1 MKSSSKSTNSAFAS
15 ILTAITASLCCI
27 TPLIAILA
35 GSGGIATMFSWLEP
49 FRPYLIG
56 LTIGILVFAW
66 YLKLKPRTQK
76 EIECACDE
84 DEKTSFWRSKSF
96 LFVITVFTALMLT
109 FPYYSRLFYNTSE
122 KEILVVAE
130 NNIEK
135 KIIEIEGMTCAGC
148 EAHVEN
154 EVNKLPGIIS
164 VKASYEN
171 SNAIVEFDKSKVTA
185 TEIFMAI
192 NKTGYKAITAEKKIR

>member
-15 ILTAITASLCCI
+15 LLTAITASLCCI

-84 DEKTSFWRSKSF
+84 DEKNLF
-96 LFVITVFTALMLT
+96 LAIKEFSVCYYCFYGLDAHLSLLFKVIL
-109 FPYYSRLFYNTSE
+109 
-122 KEILVVAE
+122 
-130 NNIEK
+130 
-135 KIIEIEGMTCAGC
+135 
-148 EAHVEN
+148 
-154 EVNKLPGIIS
+154 
-164 VKASYEN
+164 
-171 SNAIVEFDKSKVTA
+171 
-185 TEIFMAI
+185 
-192 NKTGYKAITAEKKIR
+192 

>member
-1 MKSSSKSTNSAFAS
+1 
-15 ILTAITASLCCI
+15 
-27 TPLIAILA
+27 
-35 GSGGIATMFSWLEP
+35 
-49 FRPYLIG
+49 
-56 LTIGILVFAW
+56 
-66 YLKLKPRTQK
+66 
-76 EIECACDE
+76 
-84 DEKTSFWRSKSF
+84 
-96 LFVITVFTALMLT
+96 
-109 FPYYSRLFYNTSE
+109 
-122 KEILVVAE
+122 
-130 NNIEK
+130 
-135 KIIEIEGMTCAGC
+135 MTCAGC